1 MSGSPRVAV
10 VTGAGRGIGAAI
22 ALQLA
27 SDGFDVT
34 VNDISKESAADTAS
48 KIEKMGRRAFVSIH
62 DVSKMESAAAMI
74 SETRSQLGR
83 VDALVNNAGITRDAL
98 LVKMTQKQWDEVI
111 GINLTGVFNCGQ
123 AAAKVMMEQKSGC
136 IVNLASIAW
145 LGNIGQTNYAA
156 SKAGVVA
163 MTKTWALELS
173 RYSIRVNAVAPGLID
188 TILTQQIPA
197 EVKEKFV
204 NRIPLKRIGSTQ
216 DIADAISFLVGTKS
230 SYVTGQVLH
239 VDGGLVTG
247 VSGG

>member
-1 MSGSPRVAV
+1 MSASQRVAI

-27 SDGFDVT
+27 SDGYDVA
-34 VNDISKESAADTAS
+34 VNDISKESATDTAG
-48 KIEKMGRRAFVSIH
+48 KIEKLGRRAFVSVH
-62 DVSKMESAAAMI
+62 DVSKMESAAEMV

-83 VDALVNNAGITRDAL
+83 VDALINNAGITRDAL

-123 AAAKVMMEQKSGC
+123 AAAKVMIEQKSGC

-204 NRIPLKRIGSTQ
+204 ARIPLKRIGSTQ
-216 DIADAISFLVGTKS
+216 DIADAISFLAGPKS